1 VEKVDMP
8 ADADRPDPE
17 MTRTREKAPAR
28 AWARRECRAAGLEE
42 VGAGWALLEE
52 GRGVEE
58 SARL

>member
-1 VEKVDMP
+1 MP